1 MTQAAAL
8 PDDEAAR
15 LACLLSLQVL
25 DSAPEPLF
33 EQVAALAAQLCAM
46 PMALVSL
53 VDAQRQWFK
62 AKVGLPGVDQTPRD
76 LAFCAHAILGDGL
89 MEVPDAALDPRFADN
104 PLVTG
109 GPRIRFYAGAPI
121 VMPQGER
128 LGTVCVIDQQPRQLG
143 PLQRDALLGLARLV
157 ATALAERRQRLALR
171 SALDASEASY
181 QAIVEGQSELVSLA
195 SLDGTLRYVNRAYAR
210 FFGQTP
216 AQLQGLPLTDLV
228 EAADRAA
235 VVAHLQRVASA
246 SAPVRGVNRMVSA
259 DGRERWVDW
268 TNRLLPAQGG
278 SPAVIHSVG
287 RDITEQR
294 QAEQRLELAEARQR
308 LLYESTPAML
318 HSIDAQ
324 GRLLH
329 VSDSWLQ
336 HLGHARAEVIGRPA
350 SDFLTPDAAH
360 AAQDMALPELWR
372 TGRCTEVPHQMR
384 RHDGTVIDVLLSAVL
399 ERDAQGLPVR
409 SLAVLQDVTERNRAT
424 ASLRET
430 SHMLQLVLDSLPAR
444 ISYWDVRSHNR
455 FANKAFLDWYA
466 QDQAAIVDRHASAV
480 LGTATYNRIL
490 APITAGLAGQPGQLE
505 LVVAQPDGSRVTT
518 DMRFIPDLRD
528 GQVHGLFVFA
538 LDISAQRQAER
549 DLADRENRLSLLVD
563 GVRDYAIY
571 MLDPQGRVATWNAGA
586 QRSKGYSADQ
596 VLGRPYA
603 MFFSPEDVAQDRPG
617 LALAAAARDGRYESE
632 GWRVRSDGSRYWA
645 GVLLSAIRDEQQGL
659 VGFAKITHDLT
670 GQRQQRTFLLR
681 VVELAPCA
689 MLMADAQGR
698 IVMVNALT
706 EHTFGYSRDELLGQ
720 PVEMLVP
727 ARWRGAHAGVRQG
740 FLAGSSARAMGAGR
754 EVCAL
759 HRNGHAFPVEIGL
772 SAIETAEGLGTLAAV
787 FDISERQRQQA
798 TTERA
803 LAEKETLLKEV
814 YHRVK
819 NNLQVVQ
826 SLLSLQHHALPAGVA
841 RDALHDSV
849 QRVRAMA
856 MVHEKLY
863 QSGDLAAIRL
873 PAYTRELM
881 AQIAEAHG
889 VDRSHLQLQAE
900 IADIETGLDNAIPYG
915 LLLTELLTNCF
926 KHAFPDGQAGVVWV
940 RLARHEGGAL
950 LTVQD
955 NGVGFEAARQQP
967 GQAGSLGLKLAEGL
981 ARQLGGQ
988 LHTHQADG
996 TTSSA
1001 LLTRL

>member
-1 MTQAAAL
+1 MPQAAAL
-8 PDDEAAR
+8 PDDEPAR
-15 LACLLSLQVL
+15 LACLLQLQVL

-33 EQVAALAAQLCAM
+33 EQVAALAAQLCAV
-46 PMALVSL
+46 PVALVSL

-62 AKVGLPGVDQTPRD
+62 ANVGLPGLDETPRN
-76 LAFCAHAILGDGL
+76 LAFCAHAILGEGL

-121 VMPQGER
+121 AMPQGER

-143 PLQRDALLGLARLV
+143 ALQRNALLGLAQLV

-195 SLDGTLRYVNRAYAR
+195 SLDGTLRYVNSAYAR
-210 FFGQTP
+210 FFGRTP
-216 AQLQGLPLTDLV
+216 AQLQGLPLTALV
-228 EAADRAA
+228 DAADRDA
-235 VVAHLQRVASA
+235 VLAHLQRVVSA
-246 SAPVRGVNRMVSA
+246 DGPVRGVNRMVSA
-259 DGRERWVDW
+259 DGQERWVDW
-268 TNRLLPAQGG
+268 TNRHLPAQDGR
-278 SPAVIHSVG
+278 PAAIHSVG

-294 QAEQRLELAEARQR
+294 QAELRLALAEARQR

-318 HSIDAQ
+318 HSIDVQ
-324 GRLLH
+324 GRLLT
-329 VSDSWLQ
+329 VSDHWLQ
-336 HLGHARAEVIGRPA
+336 HLGHARADVIGRPLV
-350 SDFLTPDAAH
+350 DFLTPDSARL
-360 AAQDMALPELWR
+360 AQQTVLPDFFHS
-372 TGRCTEVPHQMR
+372 GRCTDVPYQMQR
-384 RHDGTVIDVLLSAVL
+384 RDGSVIDVLLSAVL
-399 ERDAQGLPVR
+399 ERDEQGLPLR
-409 SLAVLQDVTERNRAT
+409 SLTVLQDVTERNRAT

-455 FANKAFLDWYA
+455 FANKAFLDWYGRA
-466 QDQAAIVDRHASAV
+466 QAAIVDRHAGEV
-480 LGTATYNRIL
+480 LGHATYQRIL

-505 LVVAQPDGSRVTT
+505 LVVPQPDGSRVTT

-549 DLADRENRLSLLVD
+549 DLADRDRRLSLLVD

-586 QRSKGYSADQ
+586 QRSKGYSAEQ
-596 VLGRPYA
+596 VLGRSYM
-603 MFFSPEDVAQDRPG
+603 MFFTPEDIAQDRPAQA
-617 LALAAAARDGRYESE
+617 LALAARDGRHEAE
-632 GWRVRSDGSRYWA
+632 GWRLRSDGSRYWA
-645 GVLLSAIRDEQQGL
+645 GVVLSAIRDENQSL
-659 VGFAKITHDLT
+659 VGYAKITHDLT
-670 GQRQQRTFLLR
+670 GQRQQRSFLLQ

-698 IVMVNALT
+698 IVMVNALA
-706 EHTFGYSRDELLGQ
+706 EHTFGHSRDALLGQ
-720 PVEMLVP
+720 PVEMLIP
-727 ARWRGAHAGVRQG
+727 ARWRGAHAGLRQG
-740 FLAGSSARAMGAGR
+740 FLASASARAMGAGR
-754 EVCAL
+754 DLRAL
-759 HRNGHAFPVEIGL
+759 HCNGHEFPVEIGL
-772 SAIETAEGLGTLAAV
+772 SPIETADGLGTLAAV
-787 FDISERQRQQA
+787 FDISERRRQQA
-798 TTERA
+798 VTERA

-826 SLLSLQHHALPAGVA
+826 SLLNLQRQALPGGVA
-841 RDALHDSV
+841 RDALQDTV

-856 MVHEKLY
+856 LVHEKLY

-873 PAYTRELM
+873 PGYTRDLM

-889 VDRSHLQLQAE
+889 VDRSRLQLQAE

-926 KHAFPDGQAGVVWV
+926 KHAFPGGRDGAVWV
-940 RLARHEGGAL
+940 HLARQDGGAL

-955 NGVGFEAARQQP
+955 NGVGFAASL
-967 GQAGSLGLKLAEGL
+967 GQSASLGLKLAEGL
-981 ARQLGGQ
+981 ARQLGGALQ
-988 LHTHQADG
+988 TSQQDG